1 MGCFCS
7 KDNNTPT
14 RQPAVEPPKPRFV
27 EDNSSKLPPKNAAEK
42 SLKEA
47 LNVEEDTVGSRYA
60 VGEEI
65 GKGAFSVV
73 KRAVHRKTNEEVA
86 IKFIDKKYVEKQDLI
101 FVAREID
108 ILKKVNH
115 PNVLKLI
122 EVFELDDSIAL
133 VMELVRGGELFYKI
147 VEKGNY
153 SEKDA
158 ASIMLQLIDAVAYLH
173 DQGIAHRDLK
183 PENLFCEESTKYSP
197 FRVVI
202 GDFGLSKDFDGGNNL
217 ETAVGTPD
225 YVAPEII
232 TAEEQYNESVDL
244 WSCGVISYVLLCG
257 YSPFLANTQAGL
269 FERII
274 KADYSFPDPEWT
286 EISNE
291 AKDFISK
298 LLVKEPEKRATAR
311 ECLAHPW
318 LSGKYGSSAPLAQGS
333 IQKKMSAYNVKRQA
347 SKGTVK
353 KN

>member
-1 MGCFCS
+1 MAPQPAPEKPKPIYVDNS
-7 KDNNTPT
+7 KDL
-14 RQPAVEPPKPRFV
+14 PA
-27 EDNSSKLPPKNAAEK
+27 KNATEK
-42 SLKEA
+42 MYKEA
-47 LNVEEDTVGSRYA
+47 LKVEQDTVGSRYA
-60 VGEEI
+60 VGEEL
-65 GKGAFSVV
+65 GRGAFSVV
-73 KRAVHRKTNEEVA
+73 KRAVNRKTNEEVA
-86 IKFIDKKYVEKQDLI
+86 IKFIEKKYVDKQDLI

-133 VMELVRGGELFYKI
+133 VMELIRGGELFYKI

-153 SEKDA
+153 SEIDA
-158 ASIMLQLIDAVAYLH
+158 SRIMAQLIDAVAYLH

-183 PENLFCEESTKYSP
+183 PENLFCEESKKFPP

-202 GDFGLSKDFDGGNNL
+202 GDFGLGKEFDSGSDL

-232 TAEEQYNESVDL
+232 TAEEKYSASVDL
-244 WSCGVISYVLLCG
+244 WSCGVIAYVLLCG

-274 KADYSFPDPEWT
+274 KAEYSFPDPEWS

-298 LLVKEPEKRATAR
+298 LLVKEPDKRATAQ
-311 ECLAHPW
+311 ECKSHPW
-318 LSGKYGSSAPLAQGS
+318 LSGKYGSDAPLQQGTITKHLS
-333 IQKKMSAYNVKRQA
+333 DYNVKRQA
-347 SKGTVK
+347 SKSNTK
-353 KN
+353 K